1 MQAEEV
7 EYRYR
12 VATGKYEDDLEAGSS
27 KRFKK
32 DEYFSDE
39 EEVAEIEEVADAEE
53 GDDTIVDSK

>member
-39 EEVAEIEEVADAEE
+39 EEVAEIEEEVAD
-53 GDDTIVDSK
+53 TVVDSK